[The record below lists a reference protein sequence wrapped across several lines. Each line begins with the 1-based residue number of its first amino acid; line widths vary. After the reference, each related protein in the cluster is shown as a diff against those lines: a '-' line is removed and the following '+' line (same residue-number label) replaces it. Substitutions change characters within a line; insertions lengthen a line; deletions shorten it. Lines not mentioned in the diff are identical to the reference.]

1 MPYKILL
8 ILVLFSPLILIAGCT
23 GSEAGE
29 QKEIN
34 KIPLKEIKE
43 KVNKNS
49 QAIESLE
56 ASGTISI
63 DSPEMSNSGSIEIR
77 IKKPDSVYVKLEG
90 PFGISIANALI
101 TRNDF
106 IYYNVQENLVITG
119 PSTDINIGAI
129 LRIKVSF
136 DELLNSFAGS
146 FHFESDNNDSMNAVS
161 ENNAYLILVNKT
173 YIKQKFYIEPNSF
186 FVSRY
191 SVVDP
196 ADKLLFDVNYSNFT
210 SETAGGLNINFP
222 NYIILNRP
230 DIKQTVWLKYE
241 NKVINKKNIS
251 FKIKVP
257 KSAKTL
263 KWN

>member
-1 MPYKILL
+1 MLPLTL
-8 ILVLFSPLILIAGCT
+8 IGCS
-23 GSEAGE
+23 GSETGE
-29 QKEIN
+29 QQKELN

-49 QAIESLE
+49 TAIESLE
-56 ASGTISI
+56 ATGTIAI
-63 DSPEMSNSGSIEIR
+63 DSPELSNSGSIEIR
-77 IKKPDSVYVKLEG
+77 IKKPDSVFVKLEG
-90 PFGISIANALI
+90 PFGIDIANALI

-119 PSTDINIGAI
+119 PSSDINIGAI
-129 LRIKVSF
+129 LKIKVSF

-146 FHFESDNNDSMNAVS
+146 FHFDSDNNDSMNAVS
-161 ENNAYLILVNKT
+161 ENSAYLIQVSKP
-173 YIKQKFYIEPNSF
+173 YIKQKFYIEPNAF

-191 SVVDP
+191 SVVNP
-196 ADKLLFDVNYSNFT
+196 ADELLFDVNYSNFT
-210 SETAGGLNINFP
+210 NEVADGTNVNFP

-230 DIKQTVWLKYE
+230 DKKQTVWLKYE
-241 NKVINKKNIS
+241 TKEINKKNIS
-251 FKIKVP
+251 FTIKVP

>member
-1 MPYKILL
+1 VIF
-8 ILVLFSPLILIAGCT
+8 ISGCS

-29 QKEIN
+29 QQKELN
-34 KIPLKEIKE
+34 NIPLKEIKE

-49 QAIESLE
+49 LAIESLE
-56 ASGTISI
+56 ASGSIAI

-77 IKKPDSVYVKLEG
+77 IRKPDSIFVKLEG
-90 PFGISIANALI
+90 PFGIDIANALI

-146 FHFESDNNDSMNAVS
+146 FHFDTDNNDSMNAVA
-161 ENNAYLILVNKT
+161 ENNAYLIQVNKPFV
-173 YIKQKFYIEPNSF
+173 KQKYYVEPNAF
-186 FVSRY
+186 IVSRY

-196 ADKLLFDVNYSNFT
+196 ADNLLFDVNYSNFT
-210 SETAGGLNINFP
+210 SEPTGGVNVNFP

-230 DIKQTVWLKYE
+230 DKKQTVWLKYDTKE
-241 NKVINKKNIS
+241 INKKNIS
-251 FKIKVP
+251 FKMRIP